1 MARKS
6 TSGRGAAMPDDAAVP
21 AAGGWAD
28 GAHDTGRQRGRPR
41 RPRAGAGGRWWVWVG
56 RAFLWAF
63 ILVVLFNGVWQP
75 LRSGLAQPDPREP
88 EPADTVDFPQTAAA
102 AFAVR
107 FAEVYLNS
115 APGGGNERA
124 DALAAFLPEGRA
136 TSLNITGGELTGDNI
151 EVIAVDAQDD
161 NNAVVTLSA
170 DVNGQ
175 PVSLDVPVYA
185 EDGGAALVVSGQP
198 ALLAAPGR
206 AQLPEAPGV
215 ESDVDA
221 RDELEPILE
230 GFFEAYAQTPEHLSR
245 YLEPDAEVAALPA
258 GTVEFADLRDLTVP
272 SAAGAG
278 SADTRQV
285 RATVVWRLAGGENA
299 DNAAELAQSY
309 QLTVVREGE
318 NWYVRDIHGAPNSFD

>member
-6 TSGRGAAMPDDAAVP
+6 TAGRGAAMVEDAAVP
-21 AAGGWAD
+21 PAD
-28 GAHDTGRQRGRPR
+28 GWQDEPVARGRRPR
-41 RPRAGAGGRWWVWVG
+41 RPRSGAGGRWWVWVG

-75 LRSGLAQPDPREP
+75 IRSGLAQPESTEP
-88 EPADTVDFPQTAAA
+88 EPTDTVDFPHTAAA

-107 FAEVYLNS
+107 FAELYLNA
-115 APGGGNERA
+115 APGGANERA

-136 TSLNITGGELTGDNI
+136 SSLNLSGGELTGENI
-151 EVIAVDAQDD
+151 EVLAVDARDD
-161 NNAVVTLSA
+161 NNAVVRLSA
-170 DVNGQ
+170 DLNGS

-185 EDGGAALVVSGQP
+185 EDGGSALVVSGQP

-206 AQLPEAPGV
+206 AQLPDEPGV
-215 ESDVDA
+215 ESDTDA

-258 GTVEFADLRDLTVP
+258 DTVEFADLRDLTVP
-272 SAAGAG
+272 AATGAG
-278 SADTRQV
+278 SGDARQV
-285 RATVVWRLAGGENA
+285 RATVVWRLAGEGGSG
-299 DNAAELAQSY
+299 ELAQSY

-318 NWYVRDIHGAPNSFD
+318 NWYVRDLQGAPNSFG